1 MSLSVDESLK
11 KIKRIAFLI
20 HGYIFKILSNSEQ
33 EELESWK
40 KAAEENLHLFNEA
53 TNEKNLL
60 QDLGFIDRVH
70 EEEVN
75 VKLAEVKSKLR
86 FTTTVTSIPAAEPKE
101 QKPVIWLRRSW
112 AAAASLFFVI
122 ALSAAIIYR
131 LASSTHTQDAVPG
144 GARATLT
151 LADGSHIDLENAKDG
166 TLAADH
172 GLTILKKDG
181 QVQYTGT
188 GDNQASHLSNTI
200 TTPRGGS
207 YPVTLSD
214 GSKIWL
220 NASSTI
226 KFPPVF
232 PGNERRVVVSGE
244 VYFEVAHQTTP
255 AGSRVPF
262 IVQIKDKNVQVEVL
276 GTHFNINAYSDEPI
290 IKTTLLEG
298 AVKITSSGMTASLK
312 PGQQAEIS
320 NRELKVVDLNESHT
334 QAAKAWKDGNFDFR
348 KSDIK
353 SFLREVG
360 RWYDVEVIYE
370 SEIPNHQYGAQIT
383 RNTKLSEVLNTLKLN
398 GINSRIEGKKII
410 ISSSP
415 GK

>member
-11 KIKRIAFLI
+11 KIKRIAFLLL
-20 HGYIFKILSNSEQ
+20 FKNLSESEHQ
-33 EELESWK
+33 DLNQWK
-40 KAAEENLHLFNEA
+40 EENDV
-53 TNEKNLL
+53 
-60 QDLGFIDRVH
+60 DLEVFEETLKKGVGFIDKVH

-75 VKLAEVKSKLR
+75 AKLEELIGKLH
-86 FTTTVTSIPAAEPKE
+86 FTPAVTSTPASEPAK

-122 ALSAAIIYR
+122 ALSAAVIYR
-131 LASSTHTQDAVPG
+131 MASSNHTADDVVPG

-151 LADGSHIDLENAKDG
+151 LADGSHIDLEDAKDG

-181 QVQYTGT
+181 QVEYTGT
-188 GDNQASHLSNTI
+188 GDIQASHLSHTI

-214 GSKIWL
+214 GTKIWL

-244 VYFEVAHQTTP
+244 VYFEVARQTTP
-255 AGSRVPF
+255 AGSRIPF
-262 IVQIKDKNVQVEVL
+262 IVDIKDKNVQVEVL

-298 AVKITSSGMTASLK
+298 AVRITSAGTTASLK

-360 RWYDVEVIYE
+360 RWYDVEVVYE